1 MTQDTQEHATSGSE
15 KRESRQLSGH
25 HLLFN
30 LGEERRGLAE
40 TRRRGTT
47 GHRTAKTLAKDGEL
61 RVTLVS
67 LVAGT
72 ELQPEARAGGA
83 CLLVLDG
90 RVRLRLNGQ
99 GVEAGKDDL
108 LVLGHNLRDPILAVE
123 DATFLLT
130 VAWPAGEGAS
140 EQERQT
146 GHQ

>member
-1 MTQDTQEHATSGSE
+1 MTQDAQEHATSGSD

-40 TRRRGTT
+40 TRRGTT
-47 GHRTAKTLAKDGEL
+47 GRRTAKTLAKDGEL

-67 LVAGT
+67 LAART

-99 GVEAGKDDL
+99 DVEAGKDDL